1 MKKKVYLAISIILI
15 LASAS
20 LAVYAAIYQLKKLR
34 AERNYTA
41 LRDEARE
48 DEDERLVRKE
58 QWNGIEIP
66 NKGLNWAEIKML
78 NKDIYGYISGAYIN
92 ADRIDFKT
100 NGLTVRNN
108 SGQTTLQLD
117 TNGNLTVRGTINGG
131 STIGGFSVNS
141 NSLYMSEDSDGR
153 YTDLEHGSLSIRT
166 ARSGTEYGLS
176 VTGRIKV
183 YAYDGYQMMRECLD
197 FQGINSDLEAIWQF
211 SLLPTSKPSNSGY
224 LWNDSGTLKIS

>member
-1 MKKKVYLAISIILI
+1 MQNADSITGVVNKFDSQGHLKELSGYMVESDFAEMFSAA
-15 LASAS
+15 LASDGT
-20 LAVYAAIYQLKKLR
+20 VQKKS
-34 AERNYTA
+34 EMGTY
-41 LRDEARE
+41 
-48 DEDERLVRKE
+48 V
-58 QWNGIEIP
+58 Q
-66 NKGLNWAEIKML
+66 
-78 NKDIYGYISGAYIN
+78 KDIYGYISGAYIN

-100 NGLTVRNN
+100 NGLTVRND

-183 YAYDGYQMMRECLD
+183 YAYDANQTMRECLD
-197 FQGINSDLEAIWQF
+197 FQGIDSGLNAIWQF
-211 SLLPTSKPSNSGY
+211 SLLPTSKPSNTGY
-224 LWNDSGTLKIS
+224 LWNDNGTLKIS